1 MPDCFYD
8 FPKIS
13 GTVRG
18 WNQLCANHAC
28 EEDESAI
35 FFAYD
40 AKWKCSKMVMECKL
54 L

>member
-1 MPDCFYD
+1 MTSQKLLEPWED
-8 FPKIS
+8 
-13 GTVRG
+13 GTSFD
-18 WNQLCANHAC
+18 ANHAC
-28 EEDESAI
+28 EEDENAI